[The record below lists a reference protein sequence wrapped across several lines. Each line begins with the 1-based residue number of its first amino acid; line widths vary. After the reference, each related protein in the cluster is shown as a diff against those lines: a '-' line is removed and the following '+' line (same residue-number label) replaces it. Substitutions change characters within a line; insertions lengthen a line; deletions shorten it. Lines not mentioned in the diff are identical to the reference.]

1 MCLVSLL
8 FLISVELRL
17 WHLQQGGVKHQYING
32 TDKSESARIG
42 IHPAVSERWG
52 MSSSVILETGTTP
65 GYWRCSG
72 A

>member
-17 WHLQQGGVKHQYING
+17 QHLQQGGVKHQCING
-32 TDKSESARIG
+32 TDKSAWVG
-42 IHPAVSERWG
+42 THPAVSERWG
-52 MSSSVILETGTTP
+52 TSSLVIPETGTTS
-65 GYWRCSG
+65 GCWRGSG